1 MKSMSTVL
9 RNNNLDV
16 KILPLGESA
25 IQIEFGKGI
34 DPKIHG
40 KVKMFTDNLDVSP
53 LPGMIEYVSAFSSVT
68 IFYDPVKV
76 REMYQ
81 ESPEGKLLL
90 TFEFL
95 AVMVREKLGKLEYDA
110 DYIPR
115 IVEIPVCYGE
125 EFGPDLQ
132 YVAEYN
138 NLTTDEVIAIH
149 SNGEYLVYM
158 IGFAPGFPYLGG
170 MSESIATPRRKS
182 PRMSIPAGSVGIAGM
197 QTGVYPI
204 ATPGGWQLIGNT
216 PVELFRPLDNPPTLL
231 QSGDRIRF
239 YPITRREYEEYKGGR
254 S

>member
-1 MKSMSTVL
+1 MNTVIE
-9 RNNNLDV
+9 NNNLDA
-16 KILPLGESA
+16 KILPFGESA
-25 IQIEFGKGI
+25 ILIEFGKGI

-40 KVKMFTDNLDVSP
+40 KVKMFTENLDLSP

-76 REMYQ
+76 RKMYQ
-81 ESPEGKLLL
+81 ESPEGKSLL
-90 TFEFL
+90 TFEIL
-95 AVMVREKLGKLEYDA
+95 AAMVREKLGNLEHDA
-110 DYIPR
+110 NYTPR

-132 YVAEYN
+132 YVAEHN
-138 NLTTDEVIAIH
+138 KLTADEVIHIH
-149 SNGEYLVYM
+149 SHGEYLVYM

-170 MSESIATPRRKS
+170 MSECIATPRRQS

-239 YPITRREYEEYKGGR
+239 YPISRIEYEEYKGGR